1 METEARTVEND
12 NDKSLQ
18 YFRDPTEAMKKKESE
33 MRSSVTQSEEGN
45 LLIEKLRRQ
54 TEENRE
60 KNELLVKQK
69 TLLNDQVRILH
80 ISIC

>member
-1 METEARTVEND
+1 
-12 NDKSLQ
+12 
-18 YFRDPTEAMKKKESE
+18 MKKKESE